1 MKVHD
6 TDDDTTDNYPP
17 WVTKIPDKE
26 DDISVD
32 GNCIDGSNCNG
43 DDKSVDPDAYSK
55 RTSSGTSLS
64 PGLSSTF
71 RGRAMVYYMLP
82 TFMIWLG
89 RNVIGTRAQAT
100 YSTSSSHGMSW
111 KNSNFQLLL
120 TKSGDINP
128 KTRCNMDL
136 YRDGELYHL
145 SSEINSVISEACWVQ
160 TIFMS
165 LKWSDILLLI
175 LKTNNLV
182 LSL

>member
-1 MKVHD
+1 MIVNDIFKYIFEFKVHD

-17 WVTKIPDKE
+17 WVTKIPEKE

-100 YSTSSSHGMSW
+100 YSTSSSHG
-111 KNSNFQLLL
+111 
-120 TKSGDINP
+120 
-128 KTRCNMDL
+128 
-136 YRDGELYHL
+136 
-145 SSEINSVISEACWVQ
+145 IS
-160 TIFMS
+160 
-165 LKWSDILLLI
+165 
-175 LKTNNLV
+175 
-182 LSL
+182 

>member
-1 MKVHD
+1 MFVEFQVHD

-100 YSTSSSHGMSW
+100 YSTSSSHGISW
-111 KNSNFQLLL
+111 KSSNFQFLP
-120 TKSGDINP
+120 TKSGDINS

-136 YRDGELYHL
+136 YLDGELVIHDMIDQMDLYHL
-145 SSEINSVISEACWVQ
+145 SS
-160 TIFMS
+160 
-165 LKWSDILLLI
+165 
-175 LKTNNLV
+175 
-182 LSL
+182 

>member
-1 MKVHD
+1 MSSKLVRRIGATAWSISTHD
-6 TDDDTTDNYPP
+6 QDKRFN
-17 WVTKIPDKE
+17 ISDKE

-100 YSTSSSHGMSW
+100 YSTSSSHG
-111 KNSNFQLLL
+111 
-120 TKSGDINP
+120 
-128 KTRCNMDL
+128 
-136 YRDGELYHL
+136 
-145 SSEINSVISEACWVQ
+145 IS
-160 TIFMS
+160 
-165 LKWSDILLLI
+165 
-175 LKTNNLV
+175 
-182 LSL
+182 